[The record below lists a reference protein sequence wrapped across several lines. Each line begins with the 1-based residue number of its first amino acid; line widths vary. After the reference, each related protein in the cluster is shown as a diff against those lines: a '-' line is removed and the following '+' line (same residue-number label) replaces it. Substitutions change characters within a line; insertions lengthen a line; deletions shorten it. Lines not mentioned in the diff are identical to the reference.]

1 MTPST
6 DQAEIVDDIKSR
18 MLGLKYDSEKLPWE
32 LLPLDA
38 LEGIVRVLA
47 FGAAKYAPN
56 SWQQVKDAR
65 RRYTAAMRRHQAA
78 IDSGEEY
85 DADSSLPHI
94 YHVACNAMFLSWFE
108 KNGEK
113 E

>member
-1 MTPST
+1 MKSEL
-6 DQAEIVDDIKSR
+6 DRLECVDDIKSR
-18 MLGLKYDSEKLPWE
+18 MLGLKYDDEKLPWD

-47 FGAAKYAPN
+47 FGARKYAPN
-56 SWQQVKDAR
+56 SWQQVKDAK
-65 RRYTAAMRRHQAA
+65 RRYTAAMRRHQVA
-78 IDSGEEY
+78 IDAGEEC

-94 YHVACNAMFLSWFE
+94 YHIACNAMFLSWFE
-108 KNGEK
+108 KNGEC

>member
-1 MTPST
+1 MTSKT
-6 DQAEIVDDIKSR
+6 DQLERIDDIKSR
-18 MLGLKYDSEKLPWE
+18 MLGLKSDDEKLPWD

-38 LEGIVRVLA
+38 LEGIVRVLE
-47 FGAAKYAPN
+47 FGARKYAPN

-65 RRYTAAMRRHQAA
+65 RRYTAAMRRHQVA
-78 IDSGEEY
+78 IDAGETY
-85 DADSSLPHI
+85 DSDSLLPHI

-108 KNGEK
+108 KNGEV